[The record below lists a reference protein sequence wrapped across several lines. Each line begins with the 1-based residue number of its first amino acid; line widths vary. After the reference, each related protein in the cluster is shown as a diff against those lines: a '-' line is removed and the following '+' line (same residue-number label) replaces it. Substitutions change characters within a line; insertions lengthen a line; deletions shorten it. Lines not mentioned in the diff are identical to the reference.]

1 MNMRKVLIAALIAS
15 FAASCGTSRSAAVAV
30 SGGDELAV
38 RGSQERSEIVSDG
51 YQRIDSRK
59 NASSINRVDIK
70 DEELGSYNTIFE
82 YLRGR
87 VPGVQI
93 GYAGPGGTPSVT
105 IRGENSFNAGTQP
118 LFVVDG
124 AVVSDIASINPNDV
138 ASVNVLKDSSTS
150 IYGSRGA
157 GGVIVIKTKSAQEA
171 AARAVAE
178 KKAAKAARRSGK

>member
-1 MNMRKVLIAALIAS
+1 MRKVLIFALIAS
-15 FAASCGTSRSAAVAV
+15 LAASCGTSRSAADAMSGRDVVAQM
-30 SGGDELAV
+30 SGNG
-38 RGSQERSEIVSDG
+38 RNEIVSDG
-51 YQRIDSRK
+51 YQRIDSKK
-59 NASSINRVDIK
+59 NAGSISRVDIK
-70 DEELGSYNTIFE
+70 DEDLGSYNTIFE

-93 GYAGPGGTPSVT
+93 GYAGPGGTPTIT
-105 IRGENSFNAGTQP
+105 IRGENSFNASTQP

-178 KKAAKAARRSGK
+178 KKAARAAARSSKK

>member
-1 MNMRKVLIAALIAS
+1 MRKLLVFALIAS
-15 FAASCGTSRSAAVAV
+15 LSASCGTSRSAADALSGRDEAAV
-30 SGGDELAV
+30 MSGNG
-38 RGSQERSEIVSDG
+38 QSEIVSDG
-51 YQRIDSRK
+51 YQRINSK
-59 NASSINRVDIK
+59 KSAGSISRVDIK

-178 KKAAKAARRSGK
+178 KKAARAAARSSKK